1 MSAPRDIVSFGIEDL
16 FAEDPSVREH
26 ECDVCGERVVDVDDE
41 QGEGH
46 AVAGRGLYVWAR
58 GEEIRREEPP
68 LCPSC
73 ATALGL
79 TALARWEIEE
89 EEG

>member
-1 MSAPRDIVSFGIEDL
+1 MVFPGMGAPHEIVALGHELL
-16 FAEDPSVREH
+16 FAEDPAAN
-26 ECDVCGERVVDVDDE
+26 ECDVCGERVTEDDDE
-41 QGEGH
+41 AH

-58 GEEIRREEPP
+58 GDVIRREEPP

>member
-1 MSAPRDIVSFGIEDL
+1 MVLPCMSAPHDIVALGHEVL
-16 FAEDPSVREH
+16 FSEDPAAS
-26 ECDVCGERVVDVDDE
+26 ECDVCGERVTEDD
-41 QGEGH
+41 GEAH

-58 GEEIRREEPP
+58 GDEIRREEPP